1 MLSYVFFPPPYIFFD
16 ILISINHTKNVQL
29 SIYMYIIDCCTI
41 IIVYWALSD
50 EKKLTIKHRYT
61 YPYKIMV
68 LTPTNKTLCVASL
81 VIIDSYVHTNLH
93 SYIIDQTCN
102 HRLPPL
108 WSRRETAKILEN
120 VPPPSPQMILRGYK
134 YLFHTLI

>member
-1 MLSYVFFPPPYIFFD
+1 M
-16 ILISINHTKNVQL
+16 
-29 SIYMYIIDCCTI
+29 
-41 IIVYWALSD
+41 
-50 EKKLTIKHRYT
+50 TIKHRYT

-102 HRLPPL
+102 HRQEWIQGGRGLPPP
-108 WSRRETAKILEN
+108 LESVGRQQRSWKMSPPLPPN
-120 VPPPSPQMILRGYK
+120 DSEWVQIFVPY
-134 YLFHTLI
+134 FNLIIN

>member
-1 MLSYVFFPPPYIFFD
+1 MFNNYLLYD
-16 ILISINHTKNVQL
+16 T
-29 SIYMYIIDCCTI
+29 YMYIIHCCTI
-41 IIVYWALSD
+41 IIVNWAISD
-50 EKKLTIKHRYT
+50 GKKMTIKHRYT

-102 HRLPPL
+102 HRQERTQGGKGTAPPPGI
-108 WSRRETAKILEN
+108 RRETAKILEN
-120 VPPPSPQMILRGYK
+120 VPPPPPEWFWGGTNICSIL
-134 YLFHTLI
+134 